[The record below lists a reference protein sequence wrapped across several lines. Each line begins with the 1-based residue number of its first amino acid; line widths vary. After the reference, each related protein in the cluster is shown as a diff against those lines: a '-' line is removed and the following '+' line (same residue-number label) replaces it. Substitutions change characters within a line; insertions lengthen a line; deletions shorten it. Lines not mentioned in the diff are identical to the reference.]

1 MRTTTCGYCRDLF
14 RPKRSTAVYCSDTCR
29 KAASRQRQA
38 KERPRDVR
46 ESLVT
51 LTPADTP
58 PLAPVTLTEPIP
70 RVSKPPSWR
79 WYERLDG
86 SCDLYRDTETTTRHV
101 ARIVRRNGG
110 YRLDKPSGL
119 TSEVWGD
126 WSAAWDAVRSLI
138 G

>member
-1 MRTTTCGYCRDLF
+1 MTTTTCGYCRDLF

-51 LTPADTP
+51 LT
-58 PLAPVTLTEPIP
+58 EPIP

-86 SCDLYRDTETTTRHV
+86 SCDLYRDTETTMRHV

-126 WSAAWDAVRSLI
+126 CRAAWDAVRSLI